1 MKYDVFGIGNPLID
15 VIIKT
20 EDSMLNEL
28 EISKG
33 SMNLVDV
40 ERQKFILEKHEN
52 ISRFTAL
59 GGSCPNTMVMISQLG
74 GKSALLGKI
83 GLDEFGDDYLKQLQ
97 ESSVNSYLKRKDG
110 MTGSTIILISSDA
123 DRTMN
128 THLGMCQHLTKDDLD
143 LDAISQSKILYVTG
157 HQWDTP
163 SQKETVL
170 TALKHAKRNG
180 VTISLS
186 LSDLFCVE
194 KHKADFQ
201 NLLDNYVNL
210 VFCNELE
217 AKQMT
222 DEDHPKDQLNKLS
235 ESVDHVV
242 ITCGNKGSII
252 KYNDEIIEI
261 DAFQVKAIDTTGA
274 GDAYAAGYLYALT
287 QNYNIQQVGN
297 LASICAAKVVSIDGP
312 RCKNNFKAQVKDYLV
327 NTINLQNLSE

>member
-1 MKYDVFGIGNPLID
+1 MKITKNMDKALR
-15 VIIKT
+15 
-20 EDSMLNEL
+20 L
-28 EISKG
+28 
-33 SMNLVDV
+33 MNNL
-40 ERQKFILEKHEN
+40 
-52 ISRFTAL
+52 
-59 GGSCPNTMVMISQLG
+59 
-74 GKSALLGKI
+74 
-83 GLDEFGDDYLKQLQ
+83 
-97 ESSVNSYLKRKDG
+97 
-110 MTGSTIILISSDA
+110 
-123 DRTMN
+123 
-128 THLGMCQHLTKDDLD
+128 
-143 LDAISQSKILYVTG
+143 
-157 HQWDTP
+157 
-163 SQKETVL
+163 QKETVL